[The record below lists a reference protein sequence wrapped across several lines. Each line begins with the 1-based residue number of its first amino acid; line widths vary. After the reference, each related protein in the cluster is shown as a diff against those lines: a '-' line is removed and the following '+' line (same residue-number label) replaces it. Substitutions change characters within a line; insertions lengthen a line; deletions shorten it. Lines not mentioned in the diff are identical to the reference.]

1 MSTAATHRAIS
12 RAPAGRARV
21 PARAPRL
28 SARRRVSSTAALRH
42 PSHLGNTARG
52 EYGAPVSAAGG
63 RADEAEPGWYDV
75 PATSNFIDV
84 RSEEELRDVMRAAY
98 GNERASTLLVVEFY
112 GKWCNSCRRLYP
124 RLRRLA
130 ESEQDVLFCKID
142 FDACKDLCRKLGV
155 AKLPYF
161 HVYNG
166 SGSRLADFAAS
177 LDPNKFARLTDAID
191 AHRAPRCVLRKEK
204 KDADFSA
211 ASETDA
217 ASSSL
222 VKLHH
227 VTINWY
233 GGGEDVQIAGD
244 VAGGWTHTLAT
255 RRTNKQDDSN
265 VSEKTGPTHSAVAI
279 LPTGTYAFKFIV
291 DGRWVA
297 AASSIYPTVTDAAG
311 NVNNEVFVG
320 AAHWPFEWVRVP
332 SAKPAGPPG
341 RPESVPVARV
351 AAAATRDATRPEAEI
366 KNATSAPSKNVSERS
381 RPVPVN
387 GGSFLDARS
396 DGPPLNETA
405 MAPTPPKRSGV
416 GAGSSYLDR
425 KNDGNVSEKK
435 SSPLA
440 APVSPGVARVEAATA
455 LSASSTPFDPA
466 VRPPEGK
473 ATKHKAPEAPE
484 TPDQETW
491 PKQIKASAD
500 DFSTRAE
507 RDAKVRAETAQA
519 FRALAFRRNE
529 KNEAARTTAN
539 VKPLGPYSAV
549 SVAPSN
555 APVPVATPAPATRA
569 DLLTLEDRVRRLE
582 TILENHG
589 IGTEDGW
596 LREG

>member
-1 MSTAATHRAIS
+1 MSTAATHRAIT

-52 EYGAPVSAAGG
+52 AVAPVSAAGG
-63 RADEAEPGWYDV
+63 RADETEPGWYDV

-191 AHRAPRCVLRKEK
+191 AHRAPRCVLRREKDK
-204 KDADFSA
+204 KDAAEDA
-211 ASETDA
+211 ASA

-227 VTINWY
+227 VTVNWY

-255 RRTNKQDDSN
+255 RKTNADSDLKDSN
-265 VSEKTGPTHSAVAI
+265 DADVVPSSERGRPSPTHSAIAI
-279 LPTGTYAFKFIV
+279 LPTGAYRFKFIV
-291 DGRWVA
+291 DGQWVA

-320 AAHWPFEWVRVP
+320 AASWPFEWVRVP
-332 SAKPAGPPG
+332 SAEPAGPPG
-341 RPESVPVARV
+341 RAESVPVARV
-351 AAAATRDATRPEAEI
+351 AAAFE
-366 KNATSAPSKNVSERS
+366 SASSVSERS
-381 RPVPVN
+381 RPVS
-387 GGSFLDARS
+387 GSFLDARNVPNRGAPR
-396 DGPPLNETA
+396 DETA
-405 MAPTPPKRSGV
+405 MAPTPPMRASGV
-416 GAGSSYLDR
+416 GAGSSYPD
-425 KNDGNVSEKK
+425 VKK
-435 SSPLA
+435 QKKQGLSSPLA
-440 APVSPGVARVEAATA
+440 APVSPGVARVEAASA
-455 LSASSTPFDPA
+455 LSERFSTPFDPA

-473 ATKHKAPEAPE
+473 ATKREAHS
-484 TPDQETW
+484 PDQESQETW
-491 PKQIKASAD
+491 PKQIKVSAD

-507 RDAKVRAETAQA
+507 RDAKARAETAQA
-519 FRALAFRRNE
+519 FRALAFRREE

>member
-1 MSTAATHRAIS
+1 
-12 RAPAGRARV
+12 
-21 PARAPRL
+21 
-28 SARRRVSSTAALRH
+28 
-42 PSHLGNTARG
+42 
-52 EYGAPVSAAGG
+52 
-63 RADEAEPGWYDV
+63 
-75 PATSNFIDV
+75 
-84 RSEEELRDVMRAAY
+84 
-98 GNERASTLLVVEFY
+98 
-112 GKWCNSCRRLYP
+112 
-124 RLRRLA
+124 
-130 ESEQDVLFCKID
+130 
-142 FDACKDLCRKLGV
+142 
-155 AKLPYF
+155 
-161 HVYNG
+161 
-166 SGSRLADFAAS
+166 
-177 LDPNKFARLTDAID
+177 
-191 AHRAPRCVLRKEK
+191 
-204 KDADFSA
+204 
-211 ASETDA
+211 
-217 ASSSL
+217 
-222 VKLHH
+222 
-227 VTINWY
+227 
-233 GGGEDVQIAGD
+233 
-244 VAGGWTHTLAT
+244 
-255 RRTNKQDDSN
+255 
-265 VSEKTGPTHSAVAI
+265 
-279 LPTGTYAFKFIV
+279 
-291 DGRWVA
+291 
-297 AASSIYPTVTDAAG
+297 
-311 NVNNEVFVG
+311 VNNEVFVG
-320 AAHWPFEWVRVP
+320 AASWPFEWVRVP
-332 SAKPAGPPG
+332 SAEPAGPPG
-341 RPESVPVARV
+341 RAESVPVARV
-351 AAAATRDATRPEAEI
+351 AAAATRDATGPEAEI
-366 KNATSAPSKNVSERS
+366 NATSAPSKNRERS

-405 MAPTPPKRSGV
+405 MAPTPPGSGV

-425 KNDGNVSEKK
+425 KNDGNDKKKHVSEKK

-484 TPDQETW
+484 TPEAPDQETW

-519 FRALAFRRNE
+519 FRALEFRRNE

>member
-1 MSTAATHRAIS
+1 MSTAATHRAIT

-21 PARAPRL
+21 PARARRL

-52 EYGAPVSAAGG
+52 AVAPVSAAGG
-63 RADEAEPGWYDV
+63 RADEAEPGWYDA

-177 LDPNKFARLTDAID
+177 LDPAKFARLTDAID
-191 AHRAPRCVLRKEK
+191 AHRAPRCVLRKETLK
-204 KDADFSA
+204 KKDFSA
-211 ASETDA
+211 AEEDA

-255 RRTNKQDDSN
+255 RRTNEDDSN
-265 VSEKTGPTHSAVAI
+265 DTGPTHSAVAI

-291 DGRWVA
+291 DGQWVA

-320 AAHWPFEWVRVP
+320 AASWPFEWVRVP

-351 AAAATRDATRPEAEI
+351 AAAATRDATGPEAEI
-366 KNATSAPSKNVSERS
+366 NATSAPSKNRERS

-405 MAPTPPKRSGV
+405 MAPTPPGSGV

-425 KNDGNVSEKK
+425 KNDGNDKKKHVSEKK

-455 LSASSTPFDPA
+455 LLASSTPFDPA

-484 TPDQETW
+484 TPEAPDQETW

-519 FRALAFRRNE
+519 FRALEFRRNE

-589 IGTEDGW
+589 IGAEDGW

>member
-1 MSTAATHRAIS
+1 MSTAATPAIT

-52 EYGAPVSAAGG
+52 AVAPVSAAGG

-177 LDPNKFARLTDAID
+177 LDPAKFARLTDAI
-191 AHRAPRCVLRKEK
+191 AEHRAPRCVLRREK
-204 KDADFSA
+204 KDA
-211 ASETDA
+211 ASNASDA

-255 RRTNKQDDSN
+255 RRTNEDELSRANDKVPLSDANDEVRDEVRQS
-265 VSEKTGPTHSAVAI
+265 PTHSAIAI
-279 LPTGTYAFKFIV
+279 LPTGAYRFKFIV
-291 DGRWVA
+291 DGQWVA
-297 AASSIYPTVTDAAG
+297 AASSIYPTVTDTAG

-320 AAHWPFEWVRVP
+320 AASWPFEWVRVP
-332 SAKPAGPPG
+332 CASPAGPPG

-351 AAAATRDATRPEAEI
+351 EATTTRDATS
-366 KNATSAPSKNVSERS
+366 TPSSERS
-381 RPVPVN
+381 RPVN
-387 GGSFLDARS
+387 GSGSFLDARS
-396 DGPPLNETA
+396 DAPPLNETA
-405 MAPTPPKRSGV
+405 MARV
-416 GAGSSYLDR
+416 GAGSSYLD
-425 KNDGNVSEKK
+425 KKKHEK

-455 LSASSTPFDPA
+455 RSASSTPFDPA

-473 ATKHKAPEAPE
+473 ATKKKGEKN
-484 TPDQETW
+484 QETW
-491 PKQIKASAD
+491 PKQIKVSAD

-507 RDAKVRAETAQA
+507 REAETKKRAATAQA
-519 FRALAFRRNE
+519 FRALAFRRDE
-529 KNEAARTTAN
+529 KNEAARASN

>member
-1 MSTAATHRAIS
+1 MSTAATRAIA

-52 EYGAPVSAAGG
+52 AVAPVSAGG

-204 KDADFSA
+204 KDFSA
-211 ASETDA
+211 GNSEDA

-255 RRTNKQDDSN
+255 RRTTNEDDGWNDSK
-265 VSEKTGPTHSAVAI
+265 KTGPTHSAVAI

-311 NVNNEVFVG
+311 NVNNEIVVG
-320 AAHWPFEWVRVP
+320 AASWPFEWVRVP

-351 AAAATRDATRPEAEI
+351 AAAATRDATRPEAEMI
-366 KNATSAPSKNVSERS
+366 ATSAPSKNRLKT
-381 RPVPVN
+381 N

-405 MAPTPPKRSGV
+405 MAPTPPGSGV

-425 KNDGNVSEKK
+425 KNDGVSEKK

-484 TPDQETW
+484 APDQETW

-507 RDAKVRAETAQA
+507 RDAKARAETAQA